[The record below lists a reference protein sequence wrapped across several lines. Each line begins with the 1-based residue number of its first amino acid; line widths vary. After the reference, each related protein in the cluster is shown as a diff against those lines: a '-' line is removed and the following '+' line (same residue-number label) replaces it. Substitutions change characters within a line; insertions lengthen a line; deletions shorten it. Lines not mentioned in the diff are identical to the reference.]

1 MPQIHVQCPYSD
13 CRQVGKTARYFTE
26 AATVRYSCP
35 GCERVIA
42 LVITEGHI
50 AQAALLPSMT
60 DPDPSPKDPWP

>member
-1 MPQIHVQCPYSD
+1 MPQIPVQCPF
-13 CRQVGKTARYFTE
+13 CQQRGKTARYFTTP
-26 AATVRYSCP
+26 ATVKYSCP

-60 DPDPSPKDPWP
+60 DPDPTPKEPWP